1 MSLHTWDWE
10 DEDTASMGLTSSLGS
25 FCQSISE
32 CDVEEYLKARD
43 QAPESDSDRQYSSI
57 ASSDGPASTFNS
69 DTPQAVPCTFIISL
83 AFPGNTGHKGKYINL
98 MEKHRKYPKMDKP
111 ITKGHNF
118 YHIEYFPLPDDK
130 EPKKVDVVVFPT
142 TVKVFLDSGVK
153 TVKPWH
159 EGDKVWVSWT
169 QAFNM
174 HVTKELL
181 KKMIFYKI
189 TLKIWDTTDK
199 ISKKVKYYRLKAE
212 GHAEEAGSPVKWK
225 ESGRDKKD
233 LRRRKK
239 YHTEEDIDG
248 KPGDQWKRC
257 KVFSMQLGLKPLLA
271 GWQTISSHG
280 SEKSASILD
289 CLLTLKTEVP
299 IMTEEQKQD
308 LNPLIIKIKSASCL
322 PSQPVPFHE
331 LEVRRARPTDVRP
344 PFHSQFP
351 IVCHL
356 LSPHCPYTRFKSSP
370 FHRLGSQSKI

>member
-1 MSLHTWDWE
+1 
-10 DEDTASMGLTSSLGS
+10 MGL
-25 FCQSISE
+25 
-32 CDVEEYLKARD
+32 
-43 QAPESDSDRQYSSI
+43 
-57 ASSDGPASTFNS
+57 PALSTP
-69 DTPQAVPCTFIISL
+69 TRPRPSL
-83 AFPGNTGHKGKYINL
+83 AHSSSHWPSQGI
-98 MEKHRKYPKMDKP
+98 R
-111 ITKGHNF
+111 
-118 YHIEYFPLPDDK
+118 
-130 EPKKVDVVVFPT
+130 
-142 TVKVFLDSGVK
+142 

-212 GHAEEAGSPVKWK
+212 GHAEEAGSPEEVRHLVLSQRELSEQSVHVQMECNQEYTQKKPERVEKPFRSLHVKWK